1 MTTSRGS
8 LRQPPRRLSR
18 DDNKKNMNK
27 KIVTILL
34 GVFVFISLGLHL
46 IGINKVPPCLNAD
59 EAAYGYNAYS
69 VLKTGRDEYGAL
81 FPMRFKSFEDY
92 KLPIYSYLSIP
103 FIGIFGL
110 NDFSTRALNI
120 VIGMLFVPLIFL
132 VIKELFKNEKI
143 ALIGAFITSA
153 STWIHIMSRQAQEG
167 VICAFFILL
176 AWLFLTKFVKTNK
189 LLFFLLT
196 NISILLSTFSYHFG
210 RIFLVFFVLYQA
222 YYFFQ
227 NRKKFVRKNILL
239 GIFTLITIIAIPLIV
254 DYRYSVNRVANL
266 VFYRNPGINLRLK
279 EYLVEHNFIPL
290 HNLLTESIRDITNR
304 YMEQLSPEFFLTWGD
319 KSMRFGYY
327 NLGVI
332 TIIEYLFIF
341 IGLYYLFKNKA
352 PFRYLIILLFFLAPI
367 GNALTWQEYSLIRTY
382 FMIFPLL
389 TIVSYGIYNF
399 FSEIKNKK
407 LFCLFLIIILGYYCF
422 NLINNWDIYLL
433 HYPKR
438 IEIIRAWQC
447 GYKEMTN
454 YLKGNYD
461 KYDRFVITE
470 KYGQPYIFVLF
481 YSLYDPTKYQTQ
493 AKISAPDKYGFG
505 QIDHFDKYDFK
516 FNYDPKAKN
525 TVYIGYPEEFKG
537 LEIDQSKLKKIQ
549 IRSEEIFW
557 IYETD

>member
-1 MTTSRGS
+1 
-8 LRQPPRRLSR
+8 
-18 DDNKKNMNK
+18 MNK
-27 KIVTILL
+27 KIIIILL
-34 GVFVFISLGLHL
+34 GVFIFISLALHL

-81 FPMRFKSFEDY
+81 LPLRFKSFEDY

-110 NDFSTRALNI
+110 NDHSTRALNV
-120 VIGMLFVPLIFL
+120 VIGVLFVPLIFF

-143 ALIGAFITSA
+143 ALIGAFLASV

-176 AWLFLTKFVKTNK
+176 ALLFLIKLVKTNK
-189 LLFFLLT
+189 LIFFFLT

-210 RIFLVFFVLYQA
+210 RIFLAFFVIYQA
-222 YYFFQ
+222 FYFFQ
-227 NRKKFVRKNILL
+227 NRKKTSKKNIIFAVITLL
-239 GIFTLITIIAIPLIV
+239 AIIAIPLAV
-254 DYRYSVNRVANL
+254 DYHYSVNRVANL
-266 VFYRNPGINLRLK
+266 VFYKNPGITLRLQ
-279 EYLVEHNFIPL
+279 EYLVEHNFTPL

-332 TIIEYLFIF
+332 TLIEYFFIF
-341 IGLYYLFKNKA
+341 IGLFYLFKNKA
-352 PFRYLIILLFFLAPI
+352 QFRYLIILLFFLAPI

-389 TIVSYGIYNF
+389 TIVSYGIYSF

-407 LFCLFLIIILGYYCF
+407 LFYILLLIVFGYYGF
-422 NLINNWDIYLL
+422 NLVNNWDIYLF

-447 GYKEMTN
+447 GYKEMSD
-454 YLKGNYD
+454 YLKENYD
-461 KYDRFVITE
+461 KYDRFAITD

-481 YSLYDPTKYQTQ
+481 YTKYDPAKYQQQ
-493 AKISAPDKYGFG
+493 AKISAPDKFGFG
-505 QIDHFDKYDFK
+505 QIDKFDKYSFK
-516 FNYDPKAKN
+516 FSFDPKARK
-525 TVYIGYPEEFKG
+525 TVYIGYPEDFKG
-537 LEIDQSKLKKIQ
+537 IKLDQSKLKKIQ

-557 IYETD
+557 IYETN